1 MRAVTLTRI
10 SRAVAPAVGLLAK
23 PVPASA
29 LDRRA
34 LTVAM
39 GAGFLALLAAGH
51 ELRAAPPAADAGA
64 PSEQLA
70 RGEDIYFSSCAECHN
85 SDLRGGAA
93 HAAPPLVGDV
103 FLKRWAGRS
112 ARDLLE
118 LARATMPE
126 GQPRSLT
133 DQAYLDVIAFVLKRN
148 KIAAGEGALTERDTE
163 RISMN

>member
-1 MRAVTLTRI
+1 MCAVAVTRML
-10 SRAVAPAVGLLAK
+10 RAAAPVLGLLA
-23 PVPASA
+23 
-29 LDRRA
+29 L
-34 LTVAM
+34 
-39 GAGFLALLAAGH
+39 FAAGYD
-51 ELRAAPPAADAGA
+51 LRAAPPAAA
-64 PSEQLA
+64 PSDQLA

-93 HAAPPLVGDV
+93 HAAPALVGDV
-103 FLKRWAGRS
+103 FLKRWAGRN

-126 GQPRSLT
+126 GQPRSLG

-148 KIAAGEGALTERDTE
+148 KIAAAEGAFTERDAD

>member
-1 MRAVTLTRI
+1 MRAIAVTRML
-10 SRAVAPAVGLLAK
+10 RAAAPALGLLA
-23 PVPASA
+23 
-29 LDRRA
+29 L
-34 LTVAM
+34 
-39 GAGFLALLAAGH
+39 FAAGYD
-51 ELRAAPPAADAGA
+51 LRAAAPAAGADA
-64 PSEQLA
+64 PSDQLA

-93 HAAPPLVGDV
+93 HAAPALVGDV
-103 FLKRWAGRS
+103 FLKRWAGRN

-126 GQPRSLT
+126 GQPRSLG

-148 KIAAGEGALTERDTE
+148 KIAAGEGAFTERDAE